1 MKTILLTLT
10 CLTALISCTSTTPN
24 THPATHKAGS
34 GIGIRNESG
43 STEIY
48 GSMGVSA
55 SVHK

>member
-1 MKTILLTLT
+1 MKNTLLILT
-10 CLTALISCTSTTPN
+10 CLAALSGCANTASNPRPT
-24 THPATHKAGS
+24 AHKSGS
-34 GIGIRNESG
+34 GIGISNESG

>member
-10 CLTALISCTSTTPN
+10 CLPALISCTRTTPN
-24 THPATHKAGS
+24 TLPATHKSGS
-34 GIGIRNESG
+34 GIGISNESG

>member
-10 CLTALISCTSTTPN
+10 CLAALISCASTTSS
-24 THPATHKAGS
+24 THPATHKSGS
-34 GIGIRNESG
+34 SIGISNESG

-55 SVHK
+55 GVHK